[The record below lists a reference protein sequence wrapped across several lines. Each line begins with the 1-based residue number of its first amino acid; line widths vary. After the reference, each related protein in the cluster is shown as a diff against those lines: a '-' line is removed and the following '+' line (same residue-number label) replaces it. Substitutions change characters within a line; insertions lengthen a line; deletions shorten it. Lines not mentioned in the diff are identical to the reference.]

1 VIAAVIVEGTVAL
14 VGDVDSV
21 VTVVAVV
28 VLAVTVAIVVVV
40 EVNNLV
46 LRGKLT

>member
-1 VIAAVIVEGTVAL
+1 VIAAVIVEGTVAP
-14 VGDVDSV
+14 VGDVDSL

-40 EVNNLV
+40 EANNLV
-46 LRGKLT
+46 LRSKLT